1 MNAGAAAAE
10 GRRRSRTDR
19 ALLIGSVVLAAAASV
34 PLLVSELPW
43 SESHA
48 RAAPAFPLVS
58 PAGLVE
64 RSGVRV
70 VRVAVSGDGGLVDL
84 RYRVLDSERAE
95 AVHNPATPALLI
107 DERTG
112 GVINRPLMGHIH
124 SGRPKVG
131 LTYYLIYENPG
142 HLLRR
147 GERVTV
153 QLGNAR
159 LAHVRVR

>member
-1 MNAGAAAAE
+1 MEGRAAAAE
-10 GRRRSRTDR
+10 GRFRSRTDR
-19 ALLIGSVVLAAAASV
+19 ALLIGSVVLAAAASI

-43 SESHA
+43 SGSHA

-84 RYRVLDSERAE
+84 RYQVLDSDKAA
-95 AVHNPATPALLI
+95 AVHDQATPPLVI

-112 GVINRPLMGHIH
+112 GVINRALMGHIH
-124 SGRPKVG
+124 SAPPKVG
-131 LTYYLIYENPG
+131 LTYYLIFENPG
-142 HLLRR
+142 HLIRR
-147 GERVTV
+147 GGRVTV
-153 QLGNAR
+153 QLGRAR

>member
-1 MNAGAAAAE
+1 MEARAAATD
-10 GRRRSRTDR
+10 RRLRSRTDR
-19 ALLIGSVVLAAAASV
+19 ALLIGSVMLAAAAGI
-34 PLLVSELPW
+34 PLLVAEL
-43 SESHA
+43 SDSGSRA

-70 VRVAVSGDGGLVDL
+70 VRVALSGDGGLVDL
-84 RYRVLDSERAE
+84 RYQVVDGEKAD
-95 AVHNPATPALLI
+95 AVHSPTAPPLVV

-112 GVINRPLMGHIH
+112 GVINRLLMGHIH
-124 SGRPKVG
+124 SNRPKVG
-131 LTYYLIYENPG
+131 LTYYLIFENPG
-142 HLLRR
+142 HLVHR
-147 GERVTV
+147 GGRVTV